1 MIFVLSR
8 LKTMP
13 RLWLGWPKPLFEQGC
28 GMKLL
33 ILFSKA
39 GADVNIAKTH
49 RNSFIHH

>member
-13 RLWLGWPKPLFEQGC
+13 RLWLGWPNPLFEQGC

-33 ILFSKA
+33 ILFPKA
-39 GADVNIAKTH
+39 GADVKITKTDW
-49 RNSFIHH
+49 NSFIHR